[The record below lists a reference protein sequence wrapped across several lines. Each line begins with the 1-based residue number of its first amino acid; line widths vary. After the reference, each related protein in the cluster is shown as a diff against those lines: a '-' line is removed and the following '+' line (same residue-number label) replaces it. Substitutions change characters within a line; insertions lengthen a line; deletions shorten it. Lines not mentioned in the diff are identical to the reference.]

1 MALYFLA
8 LLPPED
14 LREKVKEIKLEISGR
29 YGAAHALKSPAH
41 ITLQMPFRKKESAEQ
56 SMEEALSHFSKKC
69 KPFHLELD
77 GFDFFP
83 PKVVFI
89 RISDLDGF
97 DFFPPKVVFIRI
109 SDHRPVIA
117 LRNNLLPVLWD
128 KLELTKKQ
136 TGSRFHP
143 HLTVATRDLKEGDF
157 PLAREDFS
165 QRDFKADFEVK
176 GLYLLKHNGKYWDIF
191 KEFPFS

>member
-1 MALYFLA
+1 MSLYFLA

-41 ITLQMPFRKKESAEQ
+41 ITLQMPFRKKESAER

-69 KPFHLELD
+69 KPFHIE
-77 GFDFFP
+77 
-83 PKVVFI
+83 
-89 RISDLDGF
+89 LDGF

-117 LRNNLLPVLWD
+117 LRNNLLPVLWE

-143 HLTVATRDLKEGDF
+143 HLTVATRDLKEEDF

-165 QRDFKADFEVK
+165 QRDFKADFKVK
-176 GLYLLKHNGKYWDIF
+176 SLYLLKHNGKNWDIF